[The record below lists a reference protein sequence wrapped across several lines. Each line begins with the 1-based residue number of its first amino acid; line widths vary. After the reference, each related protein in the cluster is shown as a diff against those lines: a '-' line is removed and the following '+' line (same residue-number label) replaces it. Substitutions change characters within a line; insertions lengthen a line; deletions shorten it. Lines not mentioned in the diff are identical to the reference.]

1 MFKNPKN
8 SDIFGYKAK
17 ILTNCGHNWI
27 ITPYWIAPV
36 SNRAVSCLTRRFDF
50 FLSVLFF
57 WTPCKIKKIVDL
69 ITNLINIVQVLIL
82 NISKTCFK
90 SRRYCAICNGL
101 INQDRLY
108 NLIQYSSTK
117 YICTFLCRIF
127 YSKLI
132 FSMQLSQIALW
143 TVLLS
148 DLKYPVIY
156 WSLQIQS
163 INIGKNLVPGI

>member
-8 SDIFGYKAK
+8 SGIFGWKTK
-17 ILTNCGHNWI
+17 ILTNFGHNWVD
-27 ITPYWIAPV
+27 TSGGIAFV
-36 SNRAVSCLTRRFDF
+36 SNRPVSCQTRRFDF
-50 FLSVLFF
+50 FLFVLSF
-57 WTPCKIKKIVDL
+57 WTPCNRNKIVDRITHL
-69 ITNLINIVQVLIL
+69 ISIVQVLIL
-82 NISKTCFK
+82 KICKTCFK